1 MFKEKENKMLT
12 TRDITL
18 IAILTAILFVQE
30 QVLSFIPNFQLTV
43 FLIVLFSKKI
53 GFVNTII
60 ITAIHV
66 LLDNLVMGS
75 FNFIY
80 VPFMLIGWLIIPVL
94 LNTIFKKVNSN
105 ILLAVLGVM
114 FSFIYCWIYIIP
126 NCIILQT
133 DFFSYLIADLI
144 WEILLASSSFITILL
159 LYDPCSNVLDK
170 VLKRQYE

>member
-1 MFKEKENKMLT
+1 MYKENKMLT

-30 QVLSFIPNFQLTV
+30 QALSFIPNFQLTV
-43 FLIVLFSKKI
+43 FLIVLFSEKI

-133 DFFSYLIADLI
+133 DFLDALFNKSSGIPIA
-144 WEILLASSSFITILL
+144 SFILPP
-159 LYDPCSNVLDK
+159 Y
-170 VLKRQYE
+170 

>member
-1 MFKEKENKMLT
+1 MYKENKMLT

-30 QVLSFIPNFQLTV
+30 QALSFLPNFQLTV
-43 FLIVLFSKKI
+43 FLLVLFSKKI

-75 FNFIY
+75 FNFVY

-170 VLKRQYE
+170 VLKRQ

>member
-43 FLIVLFSKKI
+43 FLLVLFSKKI

-94 LNTIFKKVNSN
+94 LNTVFKKVNSN

-133 DFFSYLIADLI
+133 DFFSYLIADLM

-159 LYDPCSNVLDK
+159 LYDIMN
-170 VLKRQYE
+170 

>member
-30 QVLSFIPNFQLTV
+30 QVLSFLPNFQLTV
-43 FLIVLFSKKI
+43 FLLVLFSKKI
-53 GFVNTII
+53 GFINTII
-60 ITAIHV
+60 ITTIHV

-133 DFFSYLIADLI
+133 DFFSYLIADVI

-159 LYDPCSNVLDK
+159 LYTPCSNVLDK

>member
-30 QVLSFIPNFQLTV
+30 QVLSFLPNFQLTV
-43 FLIVLFSKKI
+43 FLLVLFSKKI
-53 GFVNTII
+53 GFINTII
-60 ITAIHV
+60 ITTIHV

-114 FSFIYCWIYIIP
+114 VSFVYCWIYKIP

-133 DFFSYLIADLI
+133 DFFSY
-144 WEILLASSSFITILL
+144 
-159 LYDPCSNVLDK
+159 
-170 VLKRQYE
+170 

>member
-1 MFKEKENKMLT
+1 MYKENKMLT

-43 FLIVLFSKKI
+43 FLLVLFSKKT

-66 LLDNLVMGS
+66 LLDNLIMGS

-133 DFFSYLIADLI
+133 DFFSYLIADLM

-170 VLKRQYE
+170 VLKKQ

>member
-30 QVLSFIPNFQLTV
+30 QALSFIPNFQLTV

-159 LYDPCSNVLDK
+159 LYTPCSNVLDK

>member
-1 MFKEKENKMLT
+1 MYKENKMLT

-43 FLIVLFSKKI
+43 FLLVLFSKKI
-53 GFVNTII
+53 GFVKTII

-105 ILLAVLGVM
+105 ISLAVLGVM

-133 DFFSYLIADLI
+133 NFFSYLIADLI

-159 LYDPCSNVLDK
+159 FSYNVI
-170 VLKRQYE
+170 

>member
-1 MFKEKENKMLT
+1 MFKEKENKILT

-43 FLIVLFSKKI
+43 FLLVLFSKKI

-170 VLKRQYE
+170 VLKRQ

>member
-1 MFKEKENKMLT
+1 
-12 TRDITL
+12 
-18 IAILTAILFVQE
+18 
-30 QVLSFIPNFQLTV
+30 
-43 FLIVLFSKKI
+43 
-53 GFVNTII
+53 
-60 ITAIHV
+60 
-66 LLDNLVMGS
+66 MGS

-94 LNTIFKKVNSN
+94 LNTVFKKVNSN

-159 LYDPCSNVLDK
+159 LYNPCSNVLDK
-170 VLKRQYE
+170 VLKKQ

>member
-1 MFKEKENKMLT
+1 MYKENKMLT

-30 QVLSFIPNFQLTV
+30 QALSFLPNFQLTV
-43 FLIVLFSKKI
+43 FLLVLFSKKI

-133 DFFSYLIADLI
+133 DFFSYLIADVI

-159 LYDPCSNVLDK
+159 LYTPCSNVLDK

>member
-1 MFKEKENKMLT
+1 
-12 TRDITL
+12 
-18 IAILTAILFVQE
+18 
-30 QVLSFIPNFQLTV
+30 
-43 FLIVLFSKKI
+43 
-53 GFVNTII
+53 
-60 ITAIHV
+60 
-66 LLDNLVMGS
+66 MGS

-144 WEILLASSSFITILL
+144 WEILLACSSFITILL
-159 LYDPCSNVLDK
+159 LYTPCSNVLDK